1 MSRRERIVIVKRE
14 IENGKNKTIFV
25 HSRKTMIKNGIC
37 VQRQRQPAAARRCI
51 ILPCCA
57 RRQFQSNESAQ
68 KRFSTT
74 QKKTDRFDSSSLR
87 IFLFFLFFVILLF
100 IIVSLR
106 WHSLSSR
113 RARALARDCV
123 FHNYRWAAV
132 QRQACVR
139 IYALAHSLDYM
150 AANRLHK
157 KELRIIVKSNKITR
171 QETRNRCE
179 NMRRFYI
186 SPSFIQQSNRIF
198 RFTAGFH
205 IILVSLR
212 LRVVSVCAK
221 CCEIKTKPDLFDR
234 ERVIVAIAT
243 SLTW

>member
-1 MSRRERIVIVKRE
+1 MEYVCSG
-14 IENGKNKTIFV
+14 NGSQQQHAVVSFYRVARAVSFNQMKAHRKDFLQHKNRSLRFVFVADISFLLIF
-25 HSRKTMIKNGIC
+25 R
-37 VQRQRQPAAARRCI
+37 
-51 ILPCCA
+51 
-57 RRQFQSNESAQ
+57 
-68 KRFSTT
+68 
-74 QKKTDRFDSSSLR
+74 DSSFHHRFASLA
-87 IFLFFLFFVILLF
+87 F
-100 IIVSLR
+100 IIQPT
-106 WHSLSSR
+106 
-113 RARALARDCV
+113 RARSLARDCV

-150 AANRLHK
+150 AANQLHK

-186 SPSFIQQSNRIF
+186 SPSFIQQSNRIS

-221 CCEIKTKPDLFDR
+221 CCEIKTKPDLFDF

-243 SLTW
+243 SLT